1 MAKMFN
7 FSESGGENRS
17 AMRWYITPI
26 DDLPAEYYL
35 ARAARFHCVAEE
47 LDPEISARFEAMAI
61 DALEIAEEKMQACNP
76 MPA

>member
-1 MAKMFN
+1 MAKLFI
-7 FSESGGENRS
+7 FADAPEEPRS
-17 AMRWYITPI
+17 PSRWYMTPI

-47 LDPEISARFEAMAI
+47 LDPEISARFEAMAM

-76 MPA
+76 LPA